1 MASFVTTF
9 FMPAFEQPTYYYW
22 YSRWS
27 PLDVAQD
34 LVTATLRVLK
44 DGNILEDPSY
54 TVRTARNQPLT
65 PVSPPGLIKRFI
77 HRFLLGLPLVG
88 AGSLVH
94 MLLTV
99 PYLGPIQWIAR
110 YRGGRSRR
118 NNNSRDIAALIVVG
132 LLIIGA
138 LRYLSLI
145 SSELVR
151 VLMKPGRCIRSI
163 SLRSSLRS
171 EHFSAQKT
179 LFWRLTR
186 LSIWRITTLYFRSR
200 EYNQLSRSRKHCSSA

>member
-145 SSELVR
+145 SSETR
-151 VLMKPGRCIRSI
+151 TRSDETRALYKVYQFTQQLTQRAL
-163 SLRSSLRS
+163 LRAEDAIL
-171 EHFSAQKT
+171 EV
-179 LFWRLTR
+179 
-186 LSIWRITTLYFRSR
+186 
-200 EYNQLSRSRKHCSSA
+200 N